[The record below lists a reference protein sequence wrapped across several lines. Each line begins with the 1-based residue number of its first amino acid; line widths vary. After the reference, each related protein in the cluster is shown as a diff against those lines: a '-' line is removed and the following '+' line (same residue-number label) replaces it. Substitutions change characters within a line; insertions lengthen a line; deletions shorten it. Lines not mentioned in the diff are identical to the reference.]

1 MIIKL
6 YQPPTK
12 NWLLIAEQLDD
23 PSTWDRFVPCH
34 SPSSQRWQFDK
45 VAKEL
50 ADSNFQLKPCK
61 DLLFRGTSVFEYS
74 WDSTEDDI
82 LTHALQVADT
92 FGLDIRMEPPTSS
105 GGSGRTAA

>member
-23 PSTWDRFVPCH
+23 PPTWDRFVPCH
-34 SPSSQRWQFDK
+34 SASSQRWQFDK

-50 ADSNFQLKPCK
+50 ANGLRFKPCK
-61 DLLFRGTSVFEYS
+61 DLLFRGTSVFEYD
-74 WDSTEDDI
+74 WETVEDDI
-82 LTHALQVADT
+82 LAHALLVADA
-92 FGLDIRMEPPTSS
+92 FGLEIRMEAPDSPV
-105 GGSGRTAA
+105 GRTAA

>member
-34 SPSSQRWQFDK
+34 SPSSQRGLFDK

-50 ADSNFQLKPCK
+50 ADSNFQLKLCK
-61 DLLFRGTSVFEYS
+61 DILSRGTSVFEYS
-74 WDSTEDDI
+74 WDSAEDDI
-82 LTHALQVADT
+82 LTHALQVAEA
-92 FGLDIRMEPPTSS
+92 FGLDIRMEPPATS
-105 GGSGRTAA
+105 GGSERTAA